1 MTCRNTSIHDVM
13 NMVILMVMSVP
24 WELLATVVLLFLG
37 VKSIVLS
44 GHVCDIRFCDCLPGM
59 LASYTTITLLSALLH
74 QKRFFRWFA
83 LNQAVSS
90 FISKSAWSFISWNT
104 ASLLFCSQNI
114 LILGISHSKQRVCF
128 SSAKLRPVCCL
139 SLSATTDR
147 NLFPVQNCWKQR
159 NSAPKRK
166 NLVLSEIWLESAWS
180 AGNKRK
186 PFSGAKTLKAA

>member
-1 MTCRNTSIHDVM
+1 MSSSDDMQERVNTLMTSWIYYWWWCQSLGNWKQQIYCSNV
-13 NMVILMVMSVP
+13 
-24 WELLATVVLLFLG
+24 LLCKFADNLLFLG

-114 LILGISHSKQRVCF
+114 LIYGISHSKQRVCF
-128 SSAKLRPVCCL
+128 SSAKLRLVCCL

-166 NLVLSEIWLESAWS
+166 NLVLSEI
-180 AGNKRK
+180 
-186 PFSGAKTLKAA
+186 